1 VKVKEESKKI
11 SSKKHKSNAVD
22 IFFNAIISMNESKE
36 KFFDKKLDLQNK
48 EIDSKMELEKY
59 KINQKL
65 ELKKM
70 ELEIQKQKL
79 EVDRLNA
86 ENAKKKLELEELKL
100 KYHAM

>member
-1 VKVKEESKKI
+1 
-11 SSKKHKSNAVD
+11 
-22 IFFNAIISMNESKE
+22 
-36 KFFDKKLDLQNK
+36 
-48 EIDSKMELEKY
+48 MELEKY

-70 ELEIQKQKL
+70 ELEIQKQKF

-100 KYHAM
+100 KYYAM

>member
-11 SSKKHKSNAVD
+11 SSKKHKSNVVD
-22 IFFNAIISMNESKE
+22 TLSNAIISMNESKE